1 MPKKLRTFQRPL
13 GERRYK
19 KLFVISVEGSKTEPQ
34 YFALFN
40 QPQSIILVKCLRRPL
55 TECSPIQVL
64 KRLEGYLRKESLR
77 KTDEAWIVVDK
88 DDWMEDQLRE
98 LLKWADKSESHG
110 FALSNPNF
118 EYWLLLHFEDG
129 KGVANLQECLTRL
142 KRHLPNYKKDID
154 SSKITL
160 ELIVKAISRARQR
173 DTNRFNDLP
182 QIWSTDVYKLVERII
197 DHTA

>member
-34 YFALFN
+34 YFAIFN
-40 QPQSIILVKCLRRPL
+40 QPQSIILVKCLKRPS
-55 TECSPIQVL
+55 TESSPIQVL
-64 KRLEGYLRKESLR
+64 KRMEGYLRKESLR

-88 DDWMEDQLRE
+88 DDWMEGQLRE
-98 LLKWADKSESHG
+98 LLQWAKKSENHG

-129 KGVANLQECLTRL
+129 KGIANSQECLTRL

-154 SSKITL
+154 AKKITL
-160 ELIVKAISRARQR
+160 ELIAKAITRAKQR
-173 DTNRFNDLP
+173 DANRSNDLP
-182 QIWSTDVYKLVERII
+182 QMWSTSVYKLVEKII
-197 DHTA
+197 NHG